1 MIQQDLVVINMRGFT
16 LIETIIYVGLFGIL
30 FAGVIGSTYPLFKS
44 AEQLTAKVIDD
55 GEGIFAAQ
63 KISMLLAS
71 STCAINTP
79 SAGNTGTILTVAT
92 YSGSTCVGGNTYSVT
107 QNGGTLSLQ
116 KNSGVITPLTTA
128 RVTIANFSVKHVAPN
143 AGIPRYIEYSFTT
156 DNATT
161 GPIRKYFP
169 QIP

>member
-71 STCAINTP
+71 STSAICAP
-79 SAGNTGTILTVAT
+79 SAGATGNTLTIAP
-92 YSGSTCVGGNTYSVT
+92 YGSTCAVGNTYTVT

-116 KNSGVITPLTTA
+116 KSGGVITPLTTA
-128 RVTIANFSVKHVAPN
+128 RVTIANFSVKHVTPT
-143 AGIPRYIEYSFTT
+143 AGVPRYIEYSFTT